1 MVELLDPAS
10 GAVIPGYDSSS
21 CVLQNVDGTRLPLV
35 WSRGDGDGAR
45 LGVEGLAGRRV
56 QARLHIR
63 RATVFALVA

>member
-1 MVELLDPAS
+1 MVELLDPTS
-10 GAVIPGYDSSS
+10 GAVIPGYEASR

-35 WSRGDGDGAR
+35 WSGDGGEAGLGA
-45 LGVEGLAGRRV
+45 EGLAGKRV